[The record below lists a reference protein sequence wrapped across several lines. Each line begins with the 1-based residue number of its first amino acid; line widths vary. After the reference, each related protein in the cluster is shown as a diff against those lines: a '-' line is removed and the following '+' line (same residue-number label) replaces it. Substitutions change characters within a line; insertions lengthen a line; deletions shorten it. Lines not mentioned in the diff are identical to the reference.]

1 MSARWYKRC
10 GADFIHGTMSL
21 TLEEKGA
28 YSLCLDLIYDRGGP
42 IPDDARWLSGVCG
55 VSIRK
60 WTALRET
67 LVNDKKLYVKYG
79 MISNARADFEIVS
92 AELSSRKLRE
102 SGAKG
107 GRKRAENA
115 SQPPENNDLGQ
126 ATLKPKDKIRE
137 DKIDDTK
144 VSYVVSVET
153 PPAPANDFEAEESL
167 KPAEVVEAWNIV
179 AAKHG
184 LPLVKKLTPARQRAL
199 NARLRQHTIE
209 DFTEAIAAIGR
220 SPFLHG
226 ENNRGWR
233 ADFDFL
239 LQPTSFLRLI
249 EGTYDSADPKQT
261 RHQRH

>member
-1 MSARWYKRC
+1 M
-10 GADFIHGTMSL
+10 
-21 TLEEKGA
+21 
-28 YSLCLDLIYDRGGP
+28 
-42 IPDDARWLSGVCG
+42 
-55 VSIRK
+55 
-60 WTALRET
+60 
-67 LVNDKKLYVKYG
+67 
-79 MISNARADFEIVS
+79 
-92 AELSSRKLRE
+92 
-102 SGAKG
+102 
-107 GRKRAENA
+107 
-115 SQPPENNDLGQ
+115 
-126 ATLKPKDKIRE
+126 
-137 DKIDDTK
+137 
-144 VSYVVSVET
+144 
-153 PPAPANDFEAEESL
+153 
-167 KPAEVVEAWNIV
+167 EAWNIV